1 LTENPEVTS
10 NRMRH
15 TGIIE
20 ERQKWLWLSV
30 TPLDDDEE
38 NVDNTNEAEVKAKLK
53 EMGVKT
59 RVKNAEKLRQLV
71 KDVIFAAS

>member
-1 LTENPEVTS
+1 
-10 NRMRH
+10 MRH